1 MTISDTELAEIVG
14 GVVDP
19 ELRRDL
25 HTMGMLRGA
34 SIAGGNAHVLVALPA
49 EEWLSLIHI

>member
-25 HTMGMLRGA
+25 HTMGMLRV
-34 SIAGGNAHVLVALPA
+34 NN
-49 EEWLSLIHI
+49 